1 MTLFL
6 NVLWVYTREKTLF
19 QLARGLTPSEPP
31 ASLPTSNSSRTC
43 IISLSPK
50 MSTLSP
56 SASACSVQN
65 TQVSPTPSTF
75 HPCCIP
81 PLYQTLTNTSHSP
94 LRNHPGSLLK
104 CTSPSTLTAT
114 GYLLIT
120 KSKDFHF
127 FYLPRNVSSYLT
139 LLDKALLI
147 NPHQVAMLA
156 LSCPKL
162 RCPRLALTPL
172 PAPVTI

>member
-1 MTLFL
+1 MSCEYIPEKRLYRDHATGQRFDSKWATCQPANLQLF
-6 NVLWVYTREKTLF
+6 
-19 QLARGLTPSEPP
+19 PD
-31 ASLPTSNSSRTC
+31 LPHH
-43 IISLSPK
+43 SLSPK

-81 PLYQTLTNTSHSP
+81 PLYQTLTDASHSP
-94 LRNHPGSLLK
+94 LSNHPGSLLK
-104 CTSPSTLTAT
+104 CTSPSRLTAT

-127 FYLPRNVSSYLT
+127 FHLPRNVSSYLT
-139 LLDKALLI
+139 LLDKALLLI
-147 NPHQVAMLA
+147 NPHQVATLA

-172 PAPVTI
+172 PAPATI